1 MGFLAVFL
9 RFLVLALYVVLLG
22 RVLYSWINPR
32 FEGPLG
38 RFLFEAT
45 EPILRPI
52 RRVLPQGGALD
63 WSPLI
68 AFLVLSVIAG
78 LVGLR

>member
-1 MGFLAVFL
+1 VGFLAVFL

-38 RFLFEAT
+38 RFLFEVT

-52 RRVLPQGGALD
+52 RRALPQGGALD

-68 AFLVLSVIAG
+68 ALLVLSVVAG
-78 LVGLR
+78 LVGVR

>member
-1 MGFLAVFL
+1 MGFVAVFL
-9 RFLVLALYVVLLG
+9 RFLLLALYVVLLG

-38 RFLFEAT
+38 RFLFDVT

-52 RRVLPQGGALD
+52 RRALPHGGAID

-68 AFLVLSVIAG
+68 AFLVLSVVAG

>member
-1 MGFLAVFL
+1 MGFLFVFL

-52 RRVLPQGGALD
+52 RRVLPQGGPID
-63 WSPLI
+63 WSPLV